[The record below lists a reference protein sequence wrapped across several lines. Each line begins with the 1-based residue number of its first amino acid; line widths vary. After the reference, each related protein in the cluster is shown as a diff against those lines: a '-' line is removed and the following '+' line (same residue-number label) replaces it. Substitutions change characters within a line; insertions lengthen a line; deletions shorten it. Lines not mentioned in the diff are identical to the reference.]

1 MTFMCTI
8 LEAKKGQP
16 VNLNQT
22 TDSKK
27 LAAKRKLYFK
37 HNDDLCKIFQSNHIQ
52 IEYGRDVSRFNY
64 SIL

>member
-27 LAAKRKLYFK
+27 LATNENYFS
-37 HNDDLCKIFQSNHIQ
+37 NIMMTFAKIFPRLQ
-52 IEYGRDVSRFNY
+52 I
-64 SIL
+64 I